1 MKNIRIRVVENCG
14 GTWWWYAI
22 CKGKGQLIRGN
33 FYSYKANVV
42 KAAKAISKRIGIKY
56 DPEII
61 KMHGC

>member
-1 MKNIRIRVVENCG
+1 MKNIRIKVVENCG

-42 KAAKAISKRIGIKY
+42 KAAKNVLA
-56 DPEII
+56 
-61 KMHGC
+61 